1 VTQIRPRIDDDLAAE
16 VKAYGDSL
24 RLNFNTTV
32 KILLR
37 IGLRAAPREWD
48 EVVAALTPSEDQ
60 NGKEK
65 P

>member
-24 RLNFNTTV
+24 RLNFTTTV
-32 KILLR
+32 TILLR
-37 IGLRAAPREWD
+37 IGLAAAPRSHD
-48 EVVAALTPSEDQ
+48 ALIAALQSAPR
-60 NGKEK
+60 KEK

>member
-1 VTQIRPRIDDDLAAE
+1 MSQIRPRIDDDLAAE

-32 KILLR
+32 TILLR
-37 IGLRAAPREWD
+37 IGLAVAPRGHD
-48 EVVAALTPSEDQ
+48 ELIAALASAPR
-60 NGKEK
+60 KEK